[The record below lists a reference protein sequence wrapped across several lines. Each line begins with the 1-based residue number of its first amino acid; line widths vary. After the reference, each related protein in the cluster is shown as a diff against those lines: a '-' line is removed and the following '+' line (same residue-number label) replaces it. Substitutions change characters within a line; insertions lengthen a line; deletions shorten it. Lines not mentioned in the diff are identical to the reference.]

1 MIGLLLVVLVLG
13 LAACGGEETSEP
25 ASSPPASAMGPGLSV
40 AEAIES
46 DLEGP
51 LLVRGVL
58 VERDGKLRLCSAILE
73 SQPQCGE
80 PSLAIDG
87 QVDGD
92 AGDQVKLLGEV
103 EGGAIRLSATS
114 TG

>member
-1 MIGLLLVVLVLG
+1 MRLT
-13 LAACGGEETSEP
+13 LAALLIVLAGCGSDEQERAP
-25 ASSPPASAMGPGLSV
+25 APSSALGPGLSV
-40 AEAIES
+40 AEALES

-73 SQPQCGE
+73 SHPPQCGQ
-80 PSLAIDG
+80 PSLAIEG
-87 QVDGD
+87 TVDGH

-103 EGGAIRLSATS
+103 EHGTIRLAGTR
-114 TG
+114 TA